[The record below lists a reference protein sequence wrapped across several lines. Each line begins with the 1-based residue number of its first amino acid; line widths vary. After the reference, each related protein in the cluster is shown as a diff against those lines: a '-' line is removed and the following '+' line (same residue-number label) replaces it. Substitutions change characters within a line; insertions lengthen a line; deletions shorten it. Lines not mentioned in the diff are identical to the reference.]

1 MLHYSSFCKK
11 NNPHQGDAK
20 QHMHLSTLERRHYV
34 IGFAL
39 IIFMVSC
46 ATLLHDF
53 EIILPEIGALTAG
66 TWIYQNEGWIKQPVK
81 IFLAPSGTAII
92 GFLIN
97 QLNIT
102 YALKVILGL
111 LLMLILLRLL
121 NSNLAPS
128 FATGL
133 LPIII
138 NATHWSFIGAILI
151 FTAILM
157 AGVFLQKEYK
167 TAQPAPNIKIQHM
180 IVFTILA
187 AIWVGAVWFFGFS
200 QMAAIPPV
208 MVVFFEVLQ
217 KPNYSW
223 RMASKHFIALV
234 GAATI
239 GVLVHLFFAS
249 WLISTI
255 IALPLVFLLLQLL
268 RIKLPAAY
276 AFPLLALVL
285 PTNMFHM
292 LPITAILATTFFL
305 GSLVVL
311 KKIVTIFQST
321 REVNND

>member
-1 MLHYSSFCKK
+1 
-11 NNPHQGDAK
+11 
-20 QHMHLSTLERRHYV
+20 MHLNSLEKRNYL
-34 IGFAL
+34 IGFLL
-39 IIFMVSC
+39 IIFMVAS
-46 ATLLHDF
+46 ATFLNDM

-66 TWIYQNEGWIKQPVK
+66 TWIYQNDGWIHQPLK

-97 QLNIT
+97 QLSIS
-102 YALKVILGL
+102 YAEKVLLGL
-111 LLMLILLRLL
+111 LLMLMLLRIL

-138 NATHWSFIGAILI
+138 NATHWSFIVAIICFTLILMVGVFFQRQYKQTTPNTTIKKRHMLI
-151 FTAILM
+151 FTIMAI
-157 AGVFLQKEYK
+157 
-167 TAQPAPNIKIQHM
+167 
-180 IVFTILA
+180 
-187 AIWVGAVWFFGFS
+187 IWVGAVWFFGFS

-217 KPNYSW
+217 KPKYHW
-223 RMASKHFIALV
+223 TMALKHCLALV

-239 GVLVHLFFAS
+239 GVLVHTLVAS
-249 WLISTI
+249 WLLSTI

-268 RIKLPAAY
+268 KIKLPAAY

-285 PTNMFHM
+285 PTKMFHM

-305 GSLVVL
+305 GSMVLL
-311 KKIVTIFQST
+311 KKITNHIVIT
-321 REVNND
+321 E

>member
-1 MLHYSSFCKK
+1 
-11 NNPHQGDAK
+11 
-20 QHMHLSTLERRHYV
+20 MHLSTTEKRNYL
-34 IGFAL
+34 IGFVL

-46 ATLLHDF
+46 ATFFNDF

-66 TWIYQNEGWIKQPVK
+66 TWIYQNNGWINQPRK

-97 QLNIT
+97 KLPIN
-102 YALKVILGL
+102 YAIKVLLGL
-111 LLMLILLRLL
+111 ILMLFFLRVMK
-121 NSNLAPS
+121 SNLAPS

-138 NATHWSFIGAILI
+138 DARHWSFILAILF

-157 AGVFLQKEYK
+157 LGVFLQKQYLR
-167 TAQPAPNIKIQHM
+167 TIPSPKIQNQHM
-180 IVFTILA
+180 VIFIILA
-187 AIWVGAVWFFGFS
+187 IVWVGAVWLSGFP

-223 RMASKHFIALV
+223 QMASKHFIALV
-234 GAATI
+234 GAATL
-239 GVLVHLFFAS
+239 GVLVHLLLAS
-249 WLISTI
+249 WLLSTI
-255 IALPLVFLLLQLL
+255 VSLPLVFLLLQAL

-285 PTNMFHM
+285 PSNMFHM
-292 LPITAILATTFFL
+292 LPITAIFATTFFL
-305 GSLVVL
+305 GSIVIL
-311 KKIVTIFQST
+311 KKFQSSIRT
-321 REVNND
+321 SEEINND

>member
-1 MLHYSSFCKK
+1 
-11 NNPHQGDAK
+11 
-20 QHMHLSTLERRHYV
+20 MHLNSLEKRNYL
-34 IGFAL
+34 IGFLL
-39 IIFMVSC
+39 IIFMVAS
-46 ATLLHDF
+46 ATFLNDM

-66 TWIYQNEGWIKQPVK
+66 TWIYQNDGWINQPIK

-97 QLNIT
+97 QLSIS
-102 YALKVILGL
+102 YAEKVLLGL
-111 LLMLILLRLL
+111 LLMLILLRIL

-138 NATHWSFIGAILI
+138 NATHWSFIVAIICFTLILMLGVLFQRQYKQTTPNTAIKKRHMLI
-151 FTAILM
+151 FTIMAI
-157 AGVFLQKEYK
+157 
-167 TAQPAPNIKIQHM
+167 
-180 IVFTILA
+180 
-187 AIWVGAVWFFGFS
+187 IWVGAVWFFGFS

-217 KPNYSW
+217 KPKYHW
-223 RMASKHFIALV
+223 TMALKHCLALV

-239 GVLVHLFFAS
+239 GVLVHTLIAS
-249 WLISTI
+249 WLLSTI

-268 RIKLPAAY
+268 KIKLPAAY

-285 PTNMFHM
+285 PTKMFHM

-305 GSLVVL
+305 GSMVLL
-311 KKIVTIFQST
+311 KKITNHIVTT
-321 REVNND
+321 E